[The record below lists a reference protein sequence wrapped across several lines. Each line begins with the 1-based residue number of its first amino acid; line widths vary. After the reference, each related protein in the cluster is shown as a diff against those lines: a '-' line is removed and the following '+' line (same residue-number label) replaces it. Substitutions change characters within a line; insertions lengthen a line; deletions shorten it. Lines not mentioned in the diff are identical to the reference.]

1 MDVIDELIAYCEAWE
16 PWARVMG
23 KVCAGDAAKALR
35 GLRADLTMAGAFHKA
50 AVAQRNSAWEEIERL
65 RAELATEHKRQ
76 SAMRAL
82 IASLEGQL
90 MRYRSKQAEAD
101 EAVRTLDSER
111 AANATLTAELA
122 ECSAVI
128 EAARC
133 IRHWHDAPNEGMVV
147 SGSHVR
153 ELWKA
158 LNNYDAARKGEGE

>member
-1 MDVIDELIAYCEAWE
+1 MDIVGVLKDPDLLGHKRVLVPAAID
-16 PWARVMG
+16 
-23 KVCAGDAAKALR
+23 DAA
-35 GLRADLTMAGAFHKA
+35 D
-50 AVAQRNSAWEEIERL
+50 EITRL
-65 RAELATEHKRQ
+65 R
-76 SAMRAL
+76 
-82 IASLEGQL
+82 
-90 MRYRSKQAEAD
+90 
-101 EAVRTLDSER
+101 
-111 AANATLTAELA
+111 AELA

>member
-23 KVCAGDAAKALR
+23 NVCAGDAAQALR
-35 GLRADLTMAGAFHKA
+35 SLRAENAELQHELTKGIHTCGPTCRKTPRCAEMAD
-50 AVAQRNSAWEEIERL
+50 L
-65 RAELATEHKRQ
+65 RAELA
-76 SAMRAL
+76 A
-82 IASLEGQL
+82 
-90 MRYRSKQAEAD
+90 
-101 EAVRTLDSER
+101 
-111 AANATLTAELA
+111 
-122 ECSAVI
+122 CSAVI

-158 LNNYDAARKGEGE
+158 LNNYDAARRGEGEA